1 MPSNA
6 SRPIAT
12 RVCPPVRGPDR
23 SGGANPGEVYSRA
36 MRVLVCPDKFRGTLT
51 AREAADAIARGWRR
65 AREHDDLDVV
75 PLADG
80 GEGTL
85 DVLAPPDD
93 GGSSTRRITR
103 TVTGPRGDRVEA
115 AMGIVEG
122 TGVVE

>member
-12 RVCPPVRGPDR
+12 RARPPVRGPGR

-36 MRVLVCPDKFRGTLT
+36 MRVLVCPDKFRGTLS
-51 AREAADAIARGWRR
+51 ARQAADAIARGWRR
-65 AREHDDLDVV
+65 ARPDDALVLV

-85 DVLAPPDD
+85 DVLAPIGDVD
-93 GGSSTRRITR
+93 GSPARRITR
-103 TVTGPRGDRVEA
+103 TVAGPRRDQVEA
-115 AMGIVEG
+115 
-122 TGVVE
+122 